1 MSIYRPIWSAADNAD
16 LANAI
21 GDVILAWTAAEYDL
35 VAMMAAILNVPFAQ
49 ASQAYHQISNFRS
62 RTHSIYALI
71 ACAEGFEGFK
81 PFVAKYS
88 RLSKTRNGIV
98 HGGFIQS
105 LTSPEIRR
113 IRLNEPSESEHRSI
127 VTKPDDIRQHALAVR
142 AVSIALRKAENS
154 IPKYKAWLGPHPTG
168 T

>member
-1 MSIYRPIWSAADNAD
+1 MTIYHPIWSAEDNAD

-21 GDVILAWTAAEYDL
+21 GDVILAWTAAEFDL
-35 VAMMAAILNVPFAQ
+35 VAMMAAMLNVPFAQ
-49 ASQAYHQISNFRS
+49 ASQAYHQISNFRG

-71 ACAEGFEGFK
+71 ACSKGFEGFK

-105 LTSPEIRR
+105 KASPEIRR
-113 IRLNEPSESEHRSI
+113 IRLNEPSDSHHRSI
-127 VTKPDDIRQHALAVR
+127 VTKPNDIRQHANAVR
-142 AVSIALRKAENS
+142 AVAILFREAGNA
-154 IPKYKAWLGPHPTG
+154 IPAYKAWLGPHPTK